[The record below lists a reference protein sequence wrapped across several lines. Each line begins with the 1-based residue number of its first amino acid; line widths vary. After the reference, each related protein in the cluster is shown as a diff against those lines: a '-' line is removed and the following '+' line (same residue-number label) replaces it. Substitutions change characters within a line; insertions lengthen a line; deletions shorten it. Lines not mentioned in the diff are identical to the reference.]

1 MQVQAGMDTNSL
13 NHRQRRFAVE
23 YAYNGGNG
31 TQAAIQAGYAE
42 AGADVTASR
51 LLDDPRVMALVEE
64 HREHI
69 QRRTE
74 ITADRVLAEVHA
86 MATVNFADLVD
97 PDGNLRPLHTL
108 PRHVSAAIT
117 GMKVT
122 IKHQPGQSLDQPLPI
137 ERVHDIKLDKG
148 AALDKL
154 MRHLGLFEQDN
165 RQQASSL
172 ADALAKLAKEDGGP
186 SSRIR
191 PANE

>member
-1 MQVQAGMDTNSL
+1 MDQKSL
-13 NHRQRRFAVE
+13 NHRQRQFAIA

-42 AGADVTASR
+42 VGADVTASR
-51 LLDDPRVMALVEE
+51 LLDDLRVQVLVEE
-64 HREHI
+64 HREYI

-74 ITADRVLAEVHA
+74 ITADRVLSEIHA

-97 PDGNLRPLHTL
+97 ADGNLRPLHTL

-154 MRHLGLFEQDN
+154 MRHLGLFERDN
-165 RQQASSL
+165 RQQGDGLSEALVRL
-172 ADALAKLAKEDGGP
+172 AQEGGGV
-186 SSRIR
+186 SARIC
-191 PANE
+191 PAEG